1 VSIRL
6 DEDIIEWLKTQ
17 SNQYQT
23 HINAVL
29 RAYYEA
35 NKSNKQSLVI
45 EKSLKNI
52 VRTKNQGIVTHK
64 QAKYAKTKG
73 IME

>member
-1 VSIRL
+1 MTRYYVLSEQAKEQLKEIYRQGY
-6 DEDIIEWLKTQ
+6 WLKTQ

-35 NKSNKQSLVI
+35 NKSNKQS
-45 EKSLKNI
+45 
-52 VRTKNQGIVTHK
+52 
-64 QAKYAKTKG
+64 
-73 IME
+73 